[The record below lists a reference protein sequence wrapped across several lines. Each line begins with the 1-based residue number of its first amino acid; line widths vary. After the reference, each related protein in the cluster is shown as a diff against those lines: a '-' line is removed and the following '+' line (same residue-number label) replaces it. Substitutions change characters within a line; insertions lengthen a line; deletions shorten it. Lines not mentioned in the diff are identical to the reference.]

1 MIIPVIYG
9 EIRDPT
15 QISLCYMEV
24 KVMRTPKVEQDNS
37 KKRTITSK
45 HFEIVLPIFVCLTYK
60 LKVGKYFNDELK
72 EYANINSY

>member
-1 MIIPVIYG
+1 
-9 EIRDPT
+9 
-15 QISLCYMEV
+15 MEV

-72 EYANINSY
+72 EYANINSYQKDLKNQRLGETMLVE